1 MIRKNN
7 LEILK
12 EENVDRIA
20 NMGGEMWDQLAPVF
34 RYLSISMISEFEIES
49 IKKDLIGMAEEAEL
63 QHISLEEKLGI
74 PAKEFCED
82 LIQSVRRDGG
92 GKSKAG
98 EICMVFLSSVV
109 RTLTFFW
116 VLDNVFFVEPGRIN
130 LFSFWFAVILGAIEV
145 GALVALKFAFDR
157 RKRGMIEVGGLVLIL
172 ICFFYGGIR
181 NSFIV
186 ISRGWNLFLGMILI
200 AATVLTYGIQR
211 WYWNRQ
217 SQKYEWK

>member
-116 VLDNVFFVEPGRIN
+116 VLDNVFFGEPGRIN
-130 LFSFWFAVILGAIEV
+130 LFSIWFAVILGAIDV

-157 RKRGMIEVGGLVLIL
+157 RKRGLSLIH
-172 ICFFYGGIR
+172 I
-181 NSFIV
+181 
-186 ISRGWNLFLGMILI
+186 
-200 AATVLTYGIQR
+200 
-211 WYWNRQ
+211 
-217 SQKYEWK
+217 

>member
-1 MIRKNN
+1 
-7 LEILK
+7 
-12 EENVDRIA
+12 
-20 NMGGEMWDQLAPVF
+20 
-34 RYLSISMISEFEIES
+34 
-49 IKKDLIGMAEEAEL
+49 
-63 QHISLEEKLGI
+63 
-74 PAKEFCED
+74 
-82 LIQSVRRDGG
+82 
-92 GKSKAG
+92 
-98 EICMVFLSSVV
+98 MVFLSSVV

-116 VLDNVFFVEPGRIN
+116 VLDNVFFGEPGRIN
-130 LFSFWFAVILGAIEV
+130 LLSIWFAVILGAIDV